1 MSDALRLNS
10 WEPSKVFLLGGGEGS
25 QSPIDLNGLN
35 GPFPACFL
43 INTVNKCYTLKL
55 GMTRFK
61 QS

>member
-43 INTVNKCYTLKL
+43 INTVNKCYT
-55 GMTRFK
+55 
-61 QS
+61 